1 MSPSRVRLEGVRAAA
16 MERIRSRLVV
26 VAVLFACGFGLLGVR
41 TVELGLF
48 EPVAEPRARPDGV
61 ETYAAARADIVDRN
75 GVLLATSLATASLY
89 AEPRRILDPQE
100 AAARLVQVL
109 PELSRAELVASFSS
123 GRAFVYLKRKL
134 TPRQVWL
141 VNALGIP
148 GLGFEREEERLY
160 PQGRMAAHVVGF
172 TDIDGHGLA
181 GIEHEFDER
190 LAAGG
195 KASGPLRLSLD
206 VRVQHA
212 LSDELARAVEAH
224 RALGGGG
231 LVLDVAT
238 GELLAMASLP
248 DFDPHHRPAATAP
261 ELFNRM
267 TAGVYE
273 LGSVFK
279 TFTVAMALE
288 SGTVRLADGYDATD
302 PIRVGRFLI
311 RDDHPQKRYLT
322 VPEIF
327 VHSSNIGAAKMAL
340 DVGAGT
346 QRSFLGS
353 LGLLRPAAI
362 ELPGAGRPLVPERW
376 SDVHVMTI
384 AYGHGLSVSPLQL
397 STAIAAMSNGGV
409 LHPATLI
416 ADERSGRD
424 PGTRVISE
432 ATSAQMRQL
441 MRLVVKSGT
450 AAQADVPGYR
460 IGGKTGTA
468 EKAMRGGYA
477 RTALVSSFVGV
488 FPIEAPRYLVFV
500 MLDEP
505 KASAETRNFRGAGW
519 NAAPTAGRV
528 VLRIAPL
535 LGVES
540 RPEDDGLYH
549 QAALLL
555 APEGG
560 AP

>member
-48 EPVAEPRARPDGV
+48 SPVAEPRARPDGV

-109 PELSRAELVASFSS
+109 PELSRAELVDSFRS

-134 TPRQVWL
+134 TPRQVWM

-160 PQGRMAAHVVGF
+160 PQGRLAAHVVGF

-181 GIEHEFDER
+181 GIEHGFDER
-190 LAAGG
+190 LASGG

-311 RDDHPQKRYLT
+311 RDDHPQKRFLT

-340 DVGAGT
+340 DVGAAT

-376 SDVHVMTI
+376 GDVHVMTI

-416 ADERSGRD
+416 ADEKSGRD

-540 RPEDDGLYH
+540 RPEDEGLYH

>member
-16 MERIRSRLVV
+16 MERIRRRLM
-26 VAVLFACGFGLLGVR
+26 VALLLFACGFALLGVR

-48 EPVAEPRARPDGV
+48 EPVAEPRARSDGV
-61 ETYAAARADIVDRN
+61 AAYAAARADIVDRN
-75 GVLLATSLATASLY
+75 GVLLATSLETASLH
-89 AEPRRILDPQE
+89 ADPRRILDPE
-100 AAARLVQVL
+100 DAATRLARVL
-109 PELSRAELVASFSS
+109 PELSRAELVATLSS
-123 GRAFVYLKRKL
+123 KRAFVYLKRKL
-134 TPRQVWL
+134 TPRQVWA

-160 PQGRMAAHVVGF
+160 PQGRLAAHVVGY

-181 GIEHEFDER
+181 GVELAFDDR
-190 LAAGG
+190 LSASGE
-195 KASGPLRLSLD
+195 ASGPLRLALD

-212 LSDELARAVEAH
+212 LSDELVRAIEAH
-224 RALGGGG
+224 RAVGAGG

-238 GELLAMASLP
+238 GELLAMVSLP
-248 DFDPHHRPAATAP
+248 DFDPHHRPDARAP

-267 TAGVYE
+267 TTGVYE

-288 SGTVRLADGYDATD
+288 SGTVQLAGGYDATD

-340 DVGAGT
+340 EVGAET
-346 QRSFLGS
+346 QRRFLDS

-376 SDVHVMTI
+376 RDINVMTI
-384 AYGHGLSVSPLQL
+384 AYGHGISVSPLQL
-397 STAIAAMSNGGV
+397 STAIAAISNGGL

-416 ADERSGRD
+416 AEDRGGRD
-424 PGTRVISE
+424 PGRRVISE
-432 ATSAQMRQL
+432 ATSARMREL
-441 MRLVVKSGT
+441 MRLVVTSGT

-460 IGGKTGTA
+460 VGGKTGTA
-468 EKAMRGGYA
+468 EKAIPGGYA
-477 RTALVSSFVGV
+477 KTALVSSFVGV

-519 NAAPTAGRV
+519 NAAPAAGRV

-535 LGVES
+535 LGVEP
-540 RPEDDGLYH
+540 RPEDEGLYH
-549 QAALLL
+549 RAALLL
-555 APEGG
+555 EPAGG